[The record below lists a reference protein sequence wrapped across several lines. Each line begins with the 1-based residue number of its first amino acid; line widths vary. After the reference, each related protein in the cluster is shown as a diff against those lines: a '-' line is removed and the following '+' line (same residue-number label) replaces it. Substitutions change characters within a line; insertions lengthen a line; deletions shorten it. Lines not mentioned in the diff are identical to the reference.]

1 MNDHESSKKVGKA
14 YSELEGN
21 TLLQPEVKDLK
32 VVILCGGKGTRI
44 KEIAEE
50 NPKALISIG
59 GRPIIWHIMNIY
71 YSYGFNDFI
80 LPIGY
85 KGEKIKEYFI
95 GSQWRNNDFVI
106 DNRENDFKITI
117 LQDSEKW
124 RITFIDTGEETMT
137 GSRIK
142 WVEPYIKENEF
153 MLTYG
158 DGLADININDLLTYH
173 RHRGKIATMTGI
185 KSNSQYGM
193 LEVCDGIA
201 HKFVEKPETDQII
214 NGGFFVLNK
223 QIFDYIYDD
232 EGKCIFEQEP
242 LSKLVKDKQLAVYS
256 HEGFWM
262 AVDTY
267 KDYLAINEN
276 WDSINVKLYRN
287 KN

>member
-1 MNDHESSKKVGKA
+1 M
-14 YSELEGN
+14 
-21 TLLQPEVKDLK
+21 K

-44 KEIAEE
+44 KEMAED

-85 KGEKIKEYFI
+85 KGEKIKEHFI
-95 GSQWRNNDFVI
+95 GNQWRNNDFVI

-142 WVEPYIKENEF
+142 WIEPYIKEKEF

-158 DGLADININDLLTYH
+158 DGLADININDLLAYH
-173 RHRGKIATMTGI
+173 RHRCKIATMTGI
-185 KSNSQYGM
+185 KSKSQYGM

-201 HKFVEKPETDQII
+201 NKFVEKPETDQII

-223 QIFDYIYDD
+223 EIFDYIYDD

-267 KDYLAINEN
+267 KDYLALNEN
-276 WDSINVKLYRN
+276 WDSIKVKLYGN
-287 KN
+287 KD